1 MGFIRDSVY
10 PCEPFF
16 QMNRMQISVG
26 QFVICASLWAGFAS
40 ASSAADAPPE
50 FGGATTNT
58 PQSATNDVLSLQQV
72 LRDVLV
78 NNPSLK
84 AARANWEAMKQRVPQ
99 ARAWEDLKS
108 EFDTVVGRFVSI
120 PPNSF
125 TDQRLTVEQAVPL
138 AGKNRLRGEAAEAE
152 AVATFAELH
161 RRELDL
167 TARARTA
174 FYRLANAGEQ
184 LRIVDANLEL
194 LKQFARISRK
204 KYEAGTSLQSDVL
217 AAETDASKL
226 EESRYDLL
234 RQISD
239 TESQLNV
246 LMNRPAQSPLPHP
259 GEMQSLTVHFDLQRL
274 QALAMDHRPELVIG
288 RMKTQAAQARLAASK
303 REWIPDPS
311 LRVEASRY
319 NDSGPAASEVM
330 AGVAINIPWL
340 NRGKYRAAIEEARQM
355 EISAEY
361 DLESA
366 EKETMGLVR
375 EAYNKVETLH
385 HHVELFRG
393 RILVL
398 ARQNASVTRQ
408 AYETDKTSFLNL
420 IDAQRTLQEV
430 EGMYWH
436 HLAEYLSALAEL
448 ESVVGTDPAL
458 TPDVY
463 HQTSK

>member
-1 MGFIRDSVY
+1 MGFTRDSVC

-16 QMNRMQISVG
+16 QMNRMQVSVR
-26 QFVICASLWAGFAS
+26 QFVICASLLVGIVGD
-40 ASSAADAPPE
+40 SSGADAPPQ
-50 FGGATTNT
+50 FSGVTANT
-58 PQSATNDVLSLQQV
+58 SEISTNDVLSLQQV

-84 AARANWEAMKQRVPQ
+84 SARANWEAMKQRVPQ

-125 TDQRLTVEQAVPL
+125 TDQRLMVEQAVPL
-138 AGKNRLRGEAAEAE
+138 AGRNRLRGEAAEAE
-152 AVATFAELH
+152 AVAAFAELH

-167 TARARTA
+167 TAKARTA

-204 KYEAGTSLQSDVL
+204 KYESGTGTQSDVL

-226 EESRYDLL
+226 EESRYDLV

-259 GEMQSLTVHFDLQRL
+259 GEIQFVTVHYDLQHL
-274 QALAMDHRPELVIG
+274 QALAMDHRPELVMG
-288 RMKTQAAQARLAASK
+288 RMKTEAAHARLTASK

-319 NDSGPAASEVM
+319 NDSGPVASEVM

-340 NRGKYRAAIEEARQM
+340 NRSKYRAAIEEARQM
-355 EISAEY
+355 EIGAEY

-366 EKETMGLVR
+366 EKETLGLVR

-385 HHVELFRG
+385 HHVELFRD

-398 ARQNASVTRQ
+398 ARQNASATRQ
-408 AYETDKTSFLNL
+408 AYETDKAPFLNL

-430 EGMYWH
+430 EGMYRN
-436 HLAEYLSALAEL
+436 HLSEYLSSLAEL
-448 ESVVGTDPAL
+448 ESVVGTDPTR
-458 TPDVY
+458 TPEM
-463 HQTSK
+463 HQQSVK

>member
-1 MGFIRDSVY
+1 MGFIRDSVC

-16 QMNRMQISVG
+16 QMNRMQISVR
-26 QFVICASLWAGFAS
+26 QFVICASLWTGLVRGTSGAE
-40 ASSAADAPPE
+40 APPE
-50 FGGATTNT
+50 FGVVTTNT
-58 PQSATNDVLSLQQV
+58 PEITTNNMLSLQQV
-72 LRDVLV
+72 LRDVLA

-84 AARANWEAMKQRVPQ
+84 SARANWEAMKQRVPQ
-99 ARAWEDLKS
+99 ARAWEDVRS
-108 EFDTVVGRFVSI
+108 ELDTVVGRFVSI

-125 TDQRLTVEQAVPL
+125 TDQRLMVEQAVPL
-138 AGKNRLRGEAAEAE
+138 AGKNRLRGEAAEAD
-152 AVATFAELH
+152 AVAAFAELH

-167 TARARTA
+167 IAKARTA
-174 FYRLANAGEQ
+174 FYRLANAGQQ

-194 LKQFARISRK
+194 LRQFTRITRK
-204 KYEAGTSLQSDVL
+204 KYEAATSPQSDVL

-246 LMNRPAQSPLPHP
+246 LMNRSAQLPLSHP
-259 GEMQSLTVHFDLQRL
+259 GEIQFITVHCDLQHL
-274 QALAMDHRPELVIG
+274 QALAMEHRPELVMG
-288 RMKTQAAQARLAASK
+288 RMKTEAARARLAASK

-319 NDSGPAASEVM
+319 NDSRPAASEVM

-355 EISAEY
+355 ELSAEF

-366 EKETMGLVR
+366 EKETLGLVR
-375 EAYNKVETLH
+375 EACNKVETLH
-385 HHVELFRG
+385 HHVELFRD

-398 ARQNASVTRQ
+398 ARQNAFATRQ
-408 AYETDKTSFLNL
+408 AYETDRAPFLNL

-430 EGMYWH
+430 EGMYWN

-448 ESVVGTDPAL
+448 ESVVGTDP
-458 TPDVY
+458 TRSPETH
-463 HQTSK
+463 HQPEK